1 MLRDRRKCTNG
12 HILLHSHSCLHR
24 LLSQS
29 VVNHSLGASCVWSST
44 PPQIIIY
51 GPAPGTWSNTPE
63 MVCIL
68 LLFSPS
74 SCCFD
79 HQTPVGVVSSEQL
92 LVRTSPAESV
102 VWWWCV
108 KFGSISCRCVCLS
121 GRLLYQ
127 WQWLLVVWSG
137 KRGAVS
143 CCHIILS
150 DSDHLSTTPLAGSLD
165 HFQFSAIPSPLSLCS
180 IVLMMLRQ

>member
-51 GPAPGTWSNTPE
+51 GPAPGTWSNTPV

-68 LLFSPS
+68 LMFSPS

-92 LVRTSPAESV
+92 LVHPAHGLAVCET
-102 VWWWCV
+102 WN
-108 KFGSISCRCVCLS
+108 SILSMCLCLS

-137 KRGAVS
+137 KPGAVS

-180 IVLMMLRQ
+180 NDAETI